1 MRVGASLKDSDITF
15 EQRKHELERL
25 NKQDKERW
33 EREERER
40 EREKAQA
47 SKSPYKDW
55 AQLNRKNVVH
65 LIRAAQE
72 NPTALSVLL
81 FLIENMNKMNAI
93 VASYSVIQ
101 EVLGMSKPTVTRS
114 IKYLKEKGFI
124 AIYKS
129 GSSNVY
135 VVNNDL
141 VWTNYGNKV
150 MYSKFP
156 ANVILSASEQS
167 EIDQHTKLKF
177 DYSKVMVGNEKLS
190 VPNSP
195 NSITNLSDEL
205 NEVLQE
211 EDLSDEL
218 NAALQEEE
226 QAYEQEMLLD
236 E

>member
-1 MRVGASLKDSDITF
+1 MIIEVIIERLQKYRRNVKMRVGASLKDSDITF

-40 EREKAQA
+40 AQA

-65 LIRAAQE
+65 LIKAAQE

-93 VASYSVIQ
+93 VASYAVIQ

-177 DYSKVMVGNEKLS
+177 DYSKVMIGNEKLS
-190 VPNSP
+190 VPNS
-195 NSITNLSDEL
+195 ITDLSDEL
-205 NEVLQE
+205 NE
-211 EDLSDEL
+211 
-218 NAALQEEE
+218 ALQDEE
-226 QAYEQEMLLD
+226 QACEQEILLD

>member
-40 EREKAQA
+40 AQA

-65 LIRAAQE
+65 LIKAAQE

-93 VASYSVIQ
+93 VASYAVIQ

-177 DYSKVMVGNEKLS
+177 DYSKVMIGNEKLS
-190 VPNSP
+190 VPNS
-195 NSITNLSDEL
+195 ITDLSDEL
-205 NEVLQE
+205 NE
-211 EDLSDEL
+211 
-218 NAALQEEE
+218 ALQDEE
-226 QAYEQEMLLD
+226 QACEQEILLD

>member
-1 MRVGASLKDSDITF
+1 MIIEVIIERLQKYRRNVKMRVGASLIDSDITF

-40 EREKAQA
+40 AQA

-65 LIRAAQE
+65 LIKAAQE

-93 VASYSVIQ
+93 VASYAVIQ

-177 DYSKVMVGNEKLS
+177 DYSKVMIGNEKLS
-190 VPNSP
+190 VPNS
-195 NSITNLSDEL
+195 ITDLSDEL
-205 NEVLQE
+205 NE
-211 EDLSDEL
+211 
-218 NAALQEEE
+218 ALQDEE
-226 QAYEQEMLLD
+226 QACEQEILLD

>member
-40 EREKAQA
+40 AQA

-65 LIRAAQE
+65 LIKAAQE

-81 FLIENMNKMNAI
+81 FLIENMNKMKAI
-93 VASYSVIQ
+93 VASYAVIQ

-177 DYSKVMVGNEKLS
+177 DYSKVMIGNEKLS
-190 VPNSP
+190 VPNS
-195 NSITNLSDEL
+195 ITDLSDEL
-205 NEVLQE
+205 NE
-211 EDLSDEL
+211 
-218 NAALQEEE
+218 ALQDEE
-226 QAYEQEMLLD
+226 QACEQEILLD

>member
-1 MRVGASLKDSDITF
+1 MRVGASLKDNDITF

-40 EREKAQA
+40 AQA

-65 LIRAAQE
+65 LIKAAQE

-93 VASYSVIQ
+93 VASYAVIQ

-177 DYSKVMVGNEKLS
+177 DYSKVMIGNEKLS
-190 VPNSP
+190 VPNS
-195 NSITNLSDEL
+195 ITDLSDEL
-205 NEVLQE
+205 NE
-211 EDLSDEL
+211 
-218 NAALQEEE
+218 ALQDEE
-226 QAYEQEMLLD
+226 QACEQEILLD

>member
-1 MRVGASLKDSDITF
+1 MRVGASLKNNDITF

-25 NKQDKERW
+25 NKQDEERW
-33 EREERER
+33 GREERER
-40 EREKAQA
+40 AQA

-65 LIRAAQE
+65 LIKAAQE

-93 VASYSVIQ
+93 VASYTVIQ
-101 EVLGMSKPTVTRS
+101 GMLGMSKPTVTRS

-135 VVNNDL
+135 VVNNNL

-177 DYSKVMVGNEKLS
+177 DYSKVMIGNEKLS
-190 VPNSP
+190 VPNS
-195 NSITNLSDEL
+195 ITDLSDEL
-205 NEVLQE
+205 NE
-211 EDLSDEL
+211 
-218 NAALQEEE
+218 ALQDEK
-226 QAYEQEMLLD
+226 QACEQEILLD